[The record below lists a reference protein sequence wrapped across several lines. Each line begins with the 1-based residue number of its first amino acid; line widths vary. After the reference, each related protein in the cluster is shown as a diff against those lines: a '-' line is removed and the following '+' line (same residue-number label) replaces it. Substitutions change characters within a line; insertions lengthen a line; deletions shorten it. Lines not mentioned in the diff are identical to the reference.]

1 MPCQGPSNEEVRTAN
16 HQRDLY
22 QLMLDIHHYGKD
34 NGAGLL
40 LTAEYFAMCEQGIHD
55 AGQAYNTRGTFDR
68 ATAELCRIVQAFT
81 PEQQDFYLYNG
92 RVSACRRLAEWWEAH
107 QEVDRQ
113 RDGTGQGTRLR
124 REIAQQAA
132 RDAYRQAMEEINR

>member
-40 LTAEYFAMCEQGIHD
+40 LTSEYFAMCEQGIAWAKGAMSD
-55 AGQAYNTRGTFDR
+55 SPGFDR

-113 RDGTGQGTRLR
+113 RVERDKERVA

-132 RDAYRQAMEEINR
+132 RDAYRQAMGEINR

>member
-1 MPCQGPSNEEVRTAN
+1 
-16 HQRDLY
+16 
-22 QLMLDIHHYGKD
+22 
-34 NGAGLL
+34 
-40 LTAEYFAMCEQGIHD
+40 MCEKGIVWAEGAVND
-55 AGQAYNTRGTFDR
+55 SRFDFDL

-113 RDGTGQGTRLR
+113 RVERDKERVA

-132 RDAYRQAMEEINR
+132 RDAYRKAMEEINRMTITGAVFLGTTPIARSHDI

>member
-1 MPCQGPSNEEVRTAN
+1 MPCQGPSREEVRTAN
-16 HQRDLY
+16 DQRDLY
-22 QLMLDIHHYGKD
+22 QMMLDIHHYGKD
-34 NGAGLL
+34 NGAGLF
-40 LTAEYFAMCEQGIHD
+40 LTQEYFAMCEKGVYA
-55 AGQAYNTRGTFDR
+55 AGQALNTWLTFDK

-113 RDGTGQGTRLR
+113 RAERDKQRVA
-124 REIAQQAA
+124 RETAQQAA
-132 RDAYRQAMEEINR
+132 RDAYRQSMEESQPL